1 MSKEILKREQLQK
14 YKIELARMISDADL
28 KCVFGDTIKILKYGD
43 LAGYDTIYDLLNP
56 DDFVVVL
63 TEDSP
68 GRGHWCCLY
77 RCKNGSVYWFDSYGV
92 KVDGELK
99 FIPLFVRQMLGSDEK
114 HLTRLI
120 KTLSPEDKKLFKYND
135 MAIQSD
141 KEGINT
147 CGRWCM
153 VFIKL
158 CKFGMSLDDIIKFV
172 EDKAELYNKPTD
184 ILAVDWTPAS
194 GI

>member
-14 YKIELARMISDADL
+14 YKGELGRMISDADF

-43 LAGYDTIYDLLNP
+43 LAEYNTIYDLLNLN
-56 DDFVVVL
+56 DFVVVL
-63 TEDSP
+63 TEDAP
-68 GRGHWCCLY
+68 GQGHWCALY
-77 RCKNGSVYWFDSYGV
+77 RMKDGTVYWFDSYGV

-120 KTLSPEDKKLFKYND
+120 RTLTPDDKKLFKYND
-135 MAIQSD
+135 MAVQSD
-141 KEGINT
+141 KEGVNT
-147 CGRWCM
+147 CGRWAIF
-153 VFIKL
+153 FIKM
-158 CKFGMSLDDIIKFV
+158 CKFGYTLDEIIEFV

-184 ILAVDWTPAS
+184 ILVVDWVPAS
-194 GI
+194 GN